1 MALEL
6 MPDGVTFK
14 KLSAAQTQALKR
26 YYKAKSDKGPL
37 DGLGIPLAI
46 GIPIILVGGFA
57 AVSYVFK
64 DELQAWMNEQKED
77 VVTWIKGIPVA
88 SGGVVADAILAVTSE
103 LGLSSDQPL
112 NPEYIQLDPILNID
126 GTTTERPPT
135 GPFSLCQRWGLDADD
150 WLARVQRGGFA
161 TKTGAAL
168 AGAYIIKNMKK
179 EGCSRPLAITQAQW
193 DDV

>member
-14 KLSAAQTQALKR
+14 KLNAAQTKALKR
-26 YYKAKSDKGPL
+26 YYKAKHDRGPL

-46 GIPIILVGGFA
+46 GLPIILVGSIA
-57 AVSYVFK
+57 AISYVFK
-64 DELQAWMNEQKED
+64 DELQEYLNEQKED

-88 SGGVVADAILAVTSE
+88 SGGVVADAILSVTGG
-103 LGLSSDQPL
+103 LGLSTNEPL
-112 NPEYIQLDPILNID
+112 NPEYVTLNP
-126 GTTTERPPT
+126 GTEHERQV
-135 GPFSLCQRWGLDADD
+135 GPFTRCQRWESDAAD
-150 WLARVQRGGFA
+150 WLARVQRGGFN

-168 AGAYIIKNMKK
+168 AGAYIIKNMKAD
-179 EGCSRPLAITQAQW
+179 GCPRPNSITKPQW